1 MHVNQTRSIVVYT
14 FRLGSPPLPASA
26 LTIIMCV
33 LGGVKMASSSVAVAL
48 ILWIIVQF
56 GSQSALSVFT
66 DTASALL
73 KQPVDT
79 VQSYLNTYTG

>member
-1 MHVNQTRSIVVYT
+1 
-14 FRLGSPPLPASA
+14 
-26 LTIIMCV
+26 
-33 LGGVKMASSSVAVAL
+33 MASSSMAVAL